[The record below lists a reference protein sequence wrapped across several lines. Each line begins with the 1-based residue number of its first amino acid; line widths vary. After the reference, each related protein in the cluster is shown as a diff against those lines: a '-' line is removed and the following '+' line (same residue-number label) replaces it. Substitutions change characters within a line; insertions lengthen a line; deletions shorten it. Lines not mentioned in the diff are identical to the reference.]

1 MKKSSPFFFFV
12 LLFPV
17 LSFAQGAVKPNLGDT
32 LQVKDTTKMKFNN
45 TIGNVL
51 TDEVLVGS
59 RSGLRSLFG
68 SPVPID
74 VISSA
79 ELKTTGEI
87 SLDLQLQLRAPSFNT
102 VNKPVAD
109 ATSLFDPYEIRN
121 MGSSRTLVMINGK
134 RKNLSSL
141 LFLQP
146 TIGRGETGTDLTA
159 IPTSAIGRVEIL
171 RDGASAQYGSDAVAG
186 VINIVLKKDTV
197 SNSVELHSGIT
208 NKMDGFYTGLTYSG
222 ASGLFGKG
230 SINYVV
236 EFNQRNNA
244 ERNGIVDPVSEKA
257 TFGGTPATDA
267 AIDAY
272 LKRFPTANNRATIV
286 GGTIGKWL
294 VNFSYPISSSTEL
307 YGFAAQALRRSV
319 SNANYR
325 TPYWRLDNGVLH
337 SAQPG
342 QPNYTGSTN
351 PLYDGYLGYMPTF
364 EGELNDYNATVGVKQ
379 HKKGWV
385 HDLSWTI
392 GGNRQTYTIENTV
405 NASLGAASPSRFKP
419 GGFSFSNVVGNYDA
433 TTSLSDKVKIGFG
446 SEFRNETYSVIAGDT
461 ASSSGEGSNSYPGIG
476 LNSQSTNSRY
486 NVGAYGDLTWE
497 PSSMLLVNGTARMEN
512 YSDFGNAFIWKLS
525 SRYLSKDNRLVLRA
539 GVSTSFK
546 APALH
551 QIYTELINS
560 SYFQSDVKLFGLY
573 SNRSKEVR
581 QLGVPLLKPEK
592 SFHFTTGFSFKPIQ
606 NFSITLDYYDIILRD
621 RILYS
626 SSITSNDPS
635 TQLYGVLQ
643 AAGIASAQFFVN
655 GINTHTAGFD
665 FVAQYSLLRVGKGKM
680 NLNLAAN
687 LVTDNRIIGKVL
699 DPGPIASSGAT
710 ITDALIKSIIE
721 SSRPRYKVVA
731 GATYRINKMVYHL
744 NNTLFGSTAYQ
755 DINNGGLIMEHIHQ
769 VFSPAMTTDLHI
781 ARQLRKNM
789 QLSFTVNNIFNVLPK
804 WKLEGLDPVG
814 ETYLSDPLRKQLLEG
829 GLTFNGRYRIL
840 GYYGSQFSQLGT
852 TFATSLK
859 IDL

>member
-17 LSFAQGAVKPNLGDT
+17 LSFAQVAVKPNVVDT

-79 ELKTTGEI
+79 ELKTTGEL

-102 VNKPVAD
+102 VNKPVND

-197 SNSVELHSGIT
+197 SNSVEFHSGIT

-337 SAQPG
+337 AAQPG

-476 LNSQSTNSRY
+476 RNSQSTNSRY
-486 NVGAYGDLTWE
+486 NIGAYGDLTWE
-497 PSSMLLVNGTARMEN
+497 PSSMLLVNGTARIEN

-665 FVAQYSLLRVGKGKM
+665 FVAQYSLIRVGKGKM

-699 DPGPIASSGAT
+699 DPGPIANSGAT

>member
-1 MKKSSPFFFFV
+1 MAIRFTFFFFI
-12 LLFPV
+12 
-17 LSFAQGAVKPNLGDT
+17 LSIPILTFAQVPVNNTVGSTTKLNDT
-32 LQVKDTTKMKFNN
+32 IKSKFNDTT
-45 TIGNVL
+45 GNVL
-51 TDEVLVGS
+51 TAVALVGS
-59 RSGLRSLFG
+59 RSGYRSVFG
-68 SPVPID
+68 SPIPID

-102 VNKPVAD
+102 VNKPVSD

-146 TIGRGETGTDLTA
+146 TIGRGETGADLTA
-159 IPTSAIGRVEIL
+159 IPTSAISKVEIL

-197 SNSVELHSGIT
+197 SNSIELNSGIT
-208 NKMDGFYTGLTYSG
+208 NKMDGFYTGMSYSG
-222 ASGLFGKG
+222 ASGFLGKG

-236 EFNQRNNA
+236 ELKQHYNA

-257 TFGGTPATDA
+257 TFGGNPIIDG

-286 GGTIGKWL
+286 GGTVGKWL
-294 VNFSYPISSSTEL
+294 VNFSYPISASTEL

-337 SAQPG
+337 AANPG
-342 QPNYTGSTN
+342 QPNYTGTTN
-351 PLYDGYLGYMPTF
+351 TLYDGYLGYEPSF
-364 EGELNDYNATVGVKQ
+364 EGNLNDYNATFGI
-379 HKKGWV
+379 KKYKNGWV
-385 HDLSWTI
+385 HDFSWTI
-392 GGNRQTYTIENTV
+392 GGNNQTYTLENTV
-405 NASLGAASPSRFKP
+405 NASLGAASPSRFNP
-419 GGFSFSNVVGNYDA
+419 GGFSFSHAVGNYDA
-433 TTSLSDKVKIGFG
+433 NTNLSDKVKIGFG
-446 SEFRNETYSVIAGDT
+446 SEFRKETYSVMAGDT
-461 ASSSGEGSNSYPGIG
+461 ASSSGEGSNSYPGIDQK
-476 LNSQSTNSRY
+476 SQSTNMRY
-486 NVGAYGDLTWE
+486 NIGAYGDFTWE
-497 PSSMLLVNGTARMEN
+497 PNSKLLMNATARVEN
-512 YSDFGNAFIWKLS
+512 YSDFGSAFIWKLS

-560 SYFQSDVKLFGLY
+560 NYFQGDVKLFGLF

-592 SFHFTTGFSFKPIQ
+592 SFHFTAGFSFRPTK
-606 NFSITLDYYDIILRD
+606 NFSITLDYYDITLRD

-626 SSITSNDPS
+626 ASIASNDTS
-635 TQLYGVLQ
+635 TQLYGVLK

-665 FVAQYSLLRVGKGKM
+665 LVAQYSMLHLGKGKVD
-680 NLNLAAN
+680 LNLAAN
-687 LVTDNRIIGKVL
+687 LVTDNRIIGKAL
-699 DPGPIASSGAT
+699 DPLPIANSGAT
-710 ITDALIKSIIE
+710 ITDVLIKSIIE

-731 GATYRINKMVYHL
+731 GVSYRINKMVYHF
-744 NNTLFGSTAYQ
+744 NNTVFGSTAYQ
-755 DINNGGLIMEHIHQ
+755 DINNGGLIMEHVRQ
-769 VFSPAMTTDLHI
+769 VFSPGLTTDFHA
-781 ARQLRKNM
+781 ARRIRKNM

-804 WKLEGLDPVG
+804 WKLEGLDEVG

-829 GLTFNGRYRIL
+829 GITFNGRYRIL

-852 TFATSLK
+852 TFATSIK

>member
-1 MKKSSPFFFFV
+1 MPKRFPFFFFV

-17 LSFAQGAVKPNLGDT
+17 VSFAQVVSTAPNAVKSQVIDT
-32 LQVKDTTKMKFNN
+32 SKSIFKDTT
-45 TIGNVL
+45 GNVL
-51 TDEVLVGS
+51 NDVVLVGS
-59 RSGLRSLFG
+59 RSGYRSLFG
-68 SPVPID
+68 SPIPID

-102 VNKPVAD
+102 VNKPVSD

-146 TIGRGETGTDLTA
+146 TIGRGETGVDLTA
-159 IPTSAIGRVEIL
+159 VPTSAIGKVEIL

-208 NKMDGFYTGLTYSG
+208 HKGDGFYTGLTYSG

-236 EFNQRNNA
+236 ELNQRLNA
-244 ERNGIVDPVSEKA
+244 ERNGIVDPVAEKA
-257 TFGGTPATDA
+257 TFGGTPALDA

-272 LKRFPTANNRATIV
+272 LTRFPTANNRATIV

-294 VNFSYPISSSTEL
+294 VNFSYPISASTEL

-319 SNANYR
+319 SNANFR
-325 TPYWRLDNGVLH
+325 TPYWRLDQGLLH
-337 SAQPG
+337 TPQQR
-342 QPNYTGSTN
+342 QPNYTGGN
-351 PLYDGYLGYMPTF
+351 DPLYDGYLGYMPTF
-364 EGELNDYNATVGVKQ
+364 EADLNDYNATIGLKQ
-379 HKKGWV
+379 HKRGWV

-392 GGNRQTYTIENTV
+392 GGNRQVYTIENTV
-405 NASLGAASPSRFKP
+405 NASLGAASPTRFKP
-419 GGFSFSNVVGNYDA
+419 GGFSFSHVVGNYDV

-446 SEFRNETYSVIAGDT
+446 SEFRNESYSVIAGDT
-461 ASSSGEGSNSYPGIG
+461 ASSFGEGSNSYPGISQK
-476 LNSQSTNSRY
+476 SQSTNTRY
-486 NVGAYGDLTWE
+486 NIGAYGDVTWE
-497 PSSMLLVNGTARMEN
+497 PSNQFLMNATARFEN
-512 YSDFGNAFIWKLS
+512 YSDFGDAFIWKLS
-525 SRYLSKDNRLVLRA
+525 SRYLSKDNKLVLRA

-560 SYFQSDVKLFGLY
+560 NYFQGDVKLFGLY

-592 SFHFTTGFSFKPIQ
+592 SFHFTAGFSYKPSPY
-606 NFSITLDYYDIILRD
+606 FSITLDYYDITLRD

-626 SSITSNDPS
+626 ASITSNDPS
-635 TQLYGVLQ
+635 TELYRVLQ
-643 AAGIASAQFFVN
+643 SAGIASAQFFVN
-655 GINTHTAGFD
+655 GVNTHTSGFD
-665 FVAQYSLLRVGKGKM
+665 FVAQYSLLRVGKGKL

-687 LVTDNRIIGKVL
+687 LVTDNRVIGKVL
-699 DPGPIASSGAT
+699 DPAPIASSGAT
-710 ITDALIKSIIE
+710 ISDALLKSIIE
-721 SSRPRYKVVA
+721 NSRPRYKVVG
-731 GATYRINKMVYHL
+731 GASYRINKMVYHL
-744 NNTLFGSTAYQ
+744 NNTVFGSTAYQ
-755 DINNGGLIMEHIHQ
+755 DINNGGKIMEHVRQ
-769 VFSPAMTTDLHI
+769 VFSPAMTTDLHV
-781 ARQLRKNM
+781 ARQVRRNM
-789 QLSFTVNNIFNVLPK
+789 QLTFTVNNIFKVLPK
-804 WKLEGLDPVG
+804 WKLEGLDEVG
-814 ETYLSDPLRKQLLEG
+814 NNYLADPLRRQLLEG
-829 GLTFNGRYRIL
+829 GITFNGRYRIL

>member
-1 MKKSSPFFFFV
+1 MYKTALLSLVLFFPIFTIAQARTNAKSNTGTQ
-12 LLFPV
+12 L
-17 LSFAQGAVKPNLGDT
+17 
-32 LQVKDTTKMKFNN
+32 KDTSKSIFADTA
-45 TIGNVL
+45 GNVL
-51 TDEVLVGS
+51 SDVVLVGS
-59 RSGLRSLFG
+59 RSGLRSIFG
-68 SPVPID
+68 SPIPVD
-74 VISSA
+74 VVSAA

-102 VNKPVAD
+102 VNKPVSD

-159 IPTSAIGRVEIL
+159 IPTSAIGKVEIL

-186 VINIVLKKDTV
+186 VINIVLKKDTI
-197 SNSVELHSGIT
+197 SNSLELQSGVT
-208 NKMDGFYTGLTYSG
+208 HKLDGFYTGLTYSG
-222 ASGLFGKG
+222 ASTLLGKG

-236 EFNQRNNA
+236 ELMQRNNA
-244 ERNGIVDPVSEKA
+244 ERNGIVDPLSEKA
-257 TFGGTPATDA
+257 TFGGTPSKDA

-294 VNFSYPISSSTEL
+294 VNFSYPISSTTEL

-319 SNANYR
+319 SNANFR
-325 TPYWRLDNGVLH
+325 PPYWRIDYGVLH
-337 SAQPG
+337 TAVPG
-342 QPNYTGSTN
+342 QPNYTGTSDV
-351 PLYDGYLGYMPTF
+351 LYDGYLGYLPTF
-364 EGELNDYNATVGVKQ
+364 EADLNDYNATIGLKQ

-392 GGNRQTYTIENTV
+392 GGNKQVYTIENTV

-419 GGFSFSNVVGNYDA
+419 GGFSFSHVVGNYDA
-433 TTSLSDKVKIGFG
+433 STSLSDKVKIGFG

-461 ASSSGEGSNSYPGIG
+461 ASSFGEGSNSYPGISQK
-476 LNSQSTNSRY
+476 SQSTNTRY
-486 NVGAYGDLTWE
+486 NIGAYGDLTWE
-497 PSSMLLVNGTARMEN
+497 PSAALLMNATARMEN

-525 SRYLSKDNRLVLRA
+525 GRYLSNDNKLVLRA

-560 SYFQSDVKLFGLY
+560 NYFQGDVKLFGLY

-592 SFHFTTGFSFKPIQ
+592 SFHFTTGFSYKPIQ
-606 NFSITLDYYDIILRD
+606 NFSFTLDYYDIIIRD

-626 SSITSNDPS
+626 ASITSNDP
-635 TQLYGVLQ
+635 TTELYQILQ
-643 AAGIASAQFFVN
+643 ASGIASAQFFVN
-655 GINTHTAGFD
+655 GINTHTSGFD
-665 FVAQYSLLRVGKGKM
+665 FVAQYSLLRVGRGKM
-680 NLNLAAN
+680 NLNVAAN

-699 DPGPIASSGAT
+699 DPKPIANSGAT
-710 ITDALIKSIIE
+710 ISDALLKSIIE
-721 SSRPRYKVVA
+721 NSRPRYKVVM
-731 GATYRINKMVYHL
+731 GASYRINKMSYHL
-744 NNTLFGSTAYQ
+744 NNTVFGSTAYQ
-755 DINNGGLIMEHIHQ
+755 DINNGGLIMQHIQ
-769 VFSPAMTTDLHI
+769 QKFSPAMTTDFHV

-789 QLSFTVNNIFNVLPK
+789 QWSFTVNNIFNVLPK
-804 WKLEGLDPVG
+804 WKLEALD
-814 ETYLSDPLRKQLLEG
+814 ETGANYLANPLQKQLLEG
-829 GLTFNGRYRIL
+829 GLTFNGRYSIS

>member
-12 LLFPV
+12 LLFPI
-17 LSFAQGAVKPNLGDT
+17 LSFAQGAIKPNLGDT

-731 GATYRINKMVYHL
+731 GATYRINIMVYHL
-744 NNTLFGSTAYQ
+744 NNTYTPGF
-755 DINNGGLIMEHIHQ
+755 
-769 VFSPAMTTDLHI
+769 FSGD
-781 ARQLRKNM
+781 
-789 QLSFTVNNIFNVLPK
+789 
-804 WKLEGLDPVG
+804 D
-814 ETYLSDPLRKQLLEG
+814 Y
-829 GLTFNGRYRIL
+829 
-840 GYYGSQFSQLGT
+840 
-852 TFATSLK
+852 
-859 IDL
+859 

>member
-1 MKKSSPFFFFV
+1 MSKGSVFV
-12 LLFPV
+12 VIIFLFP
-17 LSFAQGAVKPNLGDT
+17 LFAHTQTTAKSIN
-32 LQVKDTTKMKFNN
+32 QVKDTSQSIFKDT
-45 TIGNVL
+45 TGNVL
-51 TDEVLVGS
+51 TDVVLVGS
-59 RSGLRSLFG
+59 RSGYRSLFG
-68 SPVPID
+68 SPIPID

-159 IPTSAIGRVEIL
+159 IPTAAISKVEIL

-186 VINIVLKKDTV
+186 VVNIVLRKDTV
-197 SNSVELHSGIT
+197 SNSVELHNGIT
-208 NKMDGFYTGLTYSG
+208 NKLDGFYTGLTYSG
-222 ASGLFGKG
+222 AGGLMGKG
-230 SINYVV
+230 TINYVV
-236 EFNQRNNA
+236 EFNQRLNA
-244 ERNGIVDPVSEKA
+244 ERNGIVDPVAEKS
-257 TFGGTPATDA
+257 TFGGVPATDA

-294 VNFSYPISSSTEL
+294 LNFSYPLSANTEI
-307 YGFAAQALRRSV
+307 YGFAAQAFRRSV
-319 SNANYR
+319 SNANFR
-325 TPYWRLDNGVLH
+325 TPYWRLDQGLLH
-337 SAQPG
+337 TSQPG
-342 QPNYTGSTN
+342 KPNYTGGN
-351 PLYDGYLGYMPTF
+351 DPLYDGYLGYEPSF
-364 EGELNDYNATVGVKQ
+364 EADLNDYNATIGFKQ
-379 HKKGWV
+379 NRKGWI

-392 GGNRQTYTIENTV
+392 GGNKQLYTLENTV
-405 NASLGAASPSRFKP
+405 NASLGVASPTRFKP
-419 GGFSFSNVVGNYDA
+419 GGFSFSHVVGNYDA
-433 TTSLSDKVKIGFG
+433 TAALSDQIKVGFG

-461 ASSSGEGSNSYPGIG
+461 ASSFGEGSNSFPGISQK
-476 LNSQSTNSRY
+476 SQSTNTRY
-486 NVGAYGDLTWE
+486 NIGAYGDVTWE
-497 PSSMLLVNGTARMEN
+497 PDNSLLMNATARIEN
-512 YSDFGNAFIWKLS
+512 YSDFGNAFIWKFS
-525 SRYLSKDNRLVLRA
+525 SRYLSPDNRLVLRA

-560 SYFQSDVKLFGLY
+560 NYFQGDVKLFGLY

-592 SFHFTTGFSFKPIQ
+592 SFHFTAGISYKPSPY
-606 NFSITLDYYDIILRD
+606 FSIALDFYDITLRD

-626 SSITSNDPS
+626 ASITSSDA
-635 TQLYGVLQ
+635 TTELYRVLQ

-655 GINTHTAGFD
+655 GVNTHTSGFD
-665 FVAQYSLLRVGKGKM
+665 FVAQYSLLEIGRGKL

-687 LVTDNRIIGKVL
+687 LVTDNRVIGKVL
-699 DPGPIASSGAT
+699 DPAPIASSGAT
-710 ITDALIKSIIE
+710 ISDALLKSIIE
-721 SSRPRYKVVA
+721 TSRPRYKIVG
-731 GATYRINKMVYHL
+731 GASYRIKKMVYHL
-744 NNTLFGSTAYQ
+744 NNTVFGSTAYQ
-755 DINNGGLIMEHIHQ
+755 DINNGGKIMNHVRQ
-769 VFSPAMTTDLHI
+769 VFAPAMTTDLHL
-781 ARQLRKNM
+781 ARQVWKNM
-789 QLSFTVNNIFNVLPK
+789 QLTFTINNIFNVLPK
-804 WKLEGLDPVG
+804 WQLEGLDEVG
-814 ETYLSDPLRKQLLEG
+814 KNYLADPLRKQLLEG
-829 GLTFNGRYRIL
+829 GITFNGRYRIL

-852 TFATSLK
+852 TFATTLK

>member
-1 MKKSSPFFFFV
+1 MKKRSPFFFFV

-17 LSFAQGAVKPNLGDT
+17 LSFAQNAPKSTVQL
-32 LQVKDTTKMKFNN
+32 KDTTKSVFKD
-45 TIGNVL
+45 TRGNVL
-51 TDEVLVGS
+51 TDVVLVGS

-146 TIGRGETGTDLTA
+146 TIGRGETGVDLTA

-294 VNFSYPISSSTEL
+294 VNFSYPISNSTEL

-342 QPNYTGSTN
+342 QPNYTGTTN
-351 PLYDGYLGYMPTF
+351 VLYDGYLGYMPTF

-476 LNSQSTNSRY
+476 LNSQSTNTRY

-512 YSDFGNAFIWKLS
+512 YSDFGNAFIWKVS
-525 SRYLSKDNRLVLRA
+525 SRYLSKDDRLVLRA

-551 QIYTELINS
+551 QIYTELTNS
-560 SYFQSDVKLFGLY
+560 NYFQGDIRLFGLY

-592 SFHFTTGFSFKPIQ
+592 SFHFTTGFSFRPIQ
-606 NFSITLDYYDIILRD
+606 NFSITVDYYDITLRD

-626 SSITSNDPS
+626 ASITSNDPS

-687 LVTDNRIIGKVL
+687 LVTDNRIIGKTL
-699 DPGPIASSGAT
+699 DPGPIASSGAS

-731 GATYRINKMVYHL
+731 GASYRINKMSYHL

>member
-1 MKKSSPFFFFV
+1 MKKRSPFFFLI

-17 LSFAQGAVKPNLGDT
+17 LSFAQNAPKSTV
-32 LQVKDTTKMKFNN
+32 QVKDTTKSMFKD
-45 TIGNVL
+45 TTGNVL
-51 TDEVLVGS
+51 TDVVLVGS

-68 SPVPID
+68 SPIPID

-87 SLDLQLQLRAPSFNT
+87 SLDLQLQMRAPSFNT
-102 VNKPVAD
+102 VNKPVSD

-146 TIGRGETGTDLTA
+146 TIGRGETGADLTA
-159 IPTSAIGRVEIL
+159 IPTSAIGKVEIL

-208 NKMDGFYTGLTYSG
+208 NKGDGFYTGLTYSG

-236 EFNQRNNA
+236 ELDKRSNA
-244 ERNGIVDPVSEKA
+244 ERNGIVDPVTEKA

-294 VNFSYPISSSTEL
+294 VNFSFSYPISSSTEL

-337 SAQPG
+337 TAQPG
-342 QPNYTGSTN
+342 QPNYTGTTN

-364 EGELNDYNATVGVKQ
+364 EGDLNDYNATVGVKQ
-379 HKKGWV
+379 HKNGWV

-419 GGFSFSNVVGNYDA
+419 GGFSFSNAVGNYDA

-461 ASSSGEGSNSYPGIG
+461 ASSFGEGSNSYPGIG
-476 LNSQSTNSRY
+476 QNSQSTNSRY
-486 NVGAYGDLTWE
+486 NIGAYGDVTWE
-497 PSSMLLVNGTARMEN
+497 PSSMLLVNGTARIEN
-512 YSDFGNAFIWKLS
+512 YSDFGNAFIWKVS

-560 SYFQSDVKLFGLY
+560 NYFQGDVKLFGLY

-592 SFHFTTGFSFKPIQ
+592 SFHFTTGFSFRPIQ
-606 NFSITLDYYDIILRD
+606 NFSITVDYYDITLRD

-626 SSITSNDPS
+626 ASITSNDPS

-699 DPGPIASSGAT
+699 DPGPIANSGAT

-731 GATYRINKMVYHL
+731 GASYRINKMSYHL

-755 DINNGGLIMEHIHQ
+755 DINNGGLIMEHVQQ

-814 ETYLSDPLRKQLLEG
+814 ETYLSDPLRRQLLEG
-829 GLTFNGRYRIL
+829 GITFNGRYRIL

>member
-1 MKKSSPFFFFV
+1 MLYRLHFLFFV
-12 LLFPV
+12 ILIPV
-17 LSFAQGAVKPNLGDT
+17 LSFAQVDVKSASGINNKVRDT
-32 LQVKDTTKMKFNN
+32 SKSKFNDTT
-45 TIGNVL
+45 GNVL
-51 TDEVLVGS
+51 TDVVLVGS

-68 SPVPID
+68 SPIPID
-74 VISSA
+74 VISAA

-102 VNKPVAD
+102 VNKPVSD

-159 IPTSAIGRVEIL
+159 IPTSAIGKVEIL
-171 RDGASAQYGSDAVAG
+171 RDGASAHYGSDAVAG

-197 SNSVELHSGIT
+197 SNSIELHSGIT

-222 ASGLFGKG
+222 ASGILGKG

-236 EFNQRNNA
+236 ELDKRNNA
-244 ERNGIVDPVSEKA
+244 ARNGLVDPIAEKA
-257 TFGGTPATDA
+257 TFGGTPAADA

-286 GGTIGKWL
+286 GGTVGKWL
-294 VNFSYPISSSTEL
+294 VNFSYPLSGSTEL

-325 TPYWRLDNGVLH
+325 PPYWRLDQGVLH
-337 SAQPG
+337 TTQPG
-342 QPNYTGSTN
+342 QPNYTGTTN
-351 PLYDGYLGYMPTF
+351 ALYEGYLGYMPTF
-364 EGELNDYNATVGVKQ
+364 EGDLNDYNATVGIKQ

-433 TTSLSDKVKIGFG
+433 STSLSDKVKIAFG
-446 SEFRNETYSVIAGDT
+446 SEFRNETYTVIAGDT
-461 ASSSGEGSNSYPGIG
+461 ASSFGEGSNSYPGIG
-476 LNSQSTNSRY
+476 QNSQSTNTRY
-486 NVGAYGDLTWE
+486 NIGAYGDLTWE
-497 PSSMLLVNGTARMEN
+497 PSSKMLMNATARVEN
-512 YSDFGNAFIWKLS
+512 YSDFGNAFIWKVS
-525 SRYLSKDNRLVLRA
+525 SRYLSEDNRLVVRA

-560 SYFQSDVKLFGLY
+560 NYFQGDVKLFGLY

-581 QLGVPLLKPEK
+581 QLGVSLLKPEK
-592 SFHFTTGFSFKPIQ
+592 SFHFTTGFSFKPVQ
-606 NFSITLDYYDIILRD
+606 NFSITLDYYDITLRD

-626 SSITSNDPS
+626 ASITSSDPS

-687 LVTDNRIIGKVL
+687 FVTDNRIIGKVL
-699 DPGPIASSGAT
+699 DPEPIANSGAT
-710 ITDALIKSIIE
+710 ISDALIKSIIE
-721 SSRPRYKVVA
+721 SSRPRYKVVS
-731 GATYRINKMVYHL
+731 GASYRINKMAYHL

-755 DINNGGLIMEHIHQ
+755 DINNGGLIMEHVRQ
-769 VFSPAMTTDLHI
+769 VFSPAMTTDFHV
-781 ARQLRKNM
+781 ARQIRKNM
-789 QLSFTVNNIFNVLPK
+789 QWSFTVNNIFNVMPK
-804 WKLEGLDPVG
+804 WKLEGLDSVG

-829 GLTFNGRYRIL
+829 GITFNGRYRIL